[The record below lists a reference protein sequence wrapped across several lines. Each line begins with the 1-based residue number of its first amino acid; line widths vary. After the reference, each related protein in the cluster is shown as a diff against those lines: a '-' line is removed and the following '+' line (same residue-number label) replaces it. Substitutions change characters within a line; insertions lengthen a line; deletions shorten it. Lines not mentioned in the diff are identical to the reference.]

1 MSNGQQFA
9 AKTTLKGQQAL
20 APKNINYR
28 SELTA
33 REDIMIT
40 VISIKDEHI
49 ANHFSK
55 AESFIMVNEQA
66 SIVARFDNPAL
77 SEGCEGKRKLVELI
91 KAHGA
96 TRVIVRNI
104 GQQLLSKLLNQQL
117 DVFHAKSGR
126 TAITYFANEHLAECE
141 PYLDALQGR
150 PSTKHIAK
158 QGKGGCCDHNHGES
172 GCHGGH
178 CDSHE
183 HDVSDIDLSQ
193 PMHIKRCCQKKHS
206 ILRTN

>member
-1 MSNGQQFA
+1 
-9 AKTTLKGQQAL
+9 
-20 APKNINYR
+20 
-28 SELTA
+28 
-33 REDIMIT
+33 MIT
-40 VISIKDEHI
+40 AIPMRNEHI
-49 ANHFSK
+49 ASHFSR
-55 AESFIMVNEQA
+55 ADSVIMVNESA
-66 SIVARFDNPAL
+66 NIVARFVNPAL
-77 SEGCEGKRKLVELI
+77 NKSCEGKQQLVELI

-104 GQQLLSKLLNQQL
+104 GQQLLAKLLRQQL
-117 DVFHAKSGR
+117 DVFHAKNGR
-126 TAITYFANEHLAECE
+126 TEIAYFANEHLAECE

-183 HDVSDIDLSQ
+183 HGESDIDLSE